1 MHKEETY
8 DPTVTPQSE
17 IVSEYEELRGRLSK
31 AIRSKH
37 TMELEALVVEA
48 TERYP
53 MELESQICHAEFIIK
68 QYYERL
74 ADSNIDLNDYDSEL
88 DIEDL
93 KDD

>member
-1 MHKEETY
+1 M
-8 DPTVTPQSE
+8 
-17 IVSEYEELRGRLSK
+17 
-31 AIRSKH
+31 
-37 TMELEALVVEA
+37 VEA